1 MPGLL
6 SLQPGRVKVAQLQG
20 FGVECLV
27 WHKVLVYSV
36 TRKVIFCYNTLK
48 ERSSNVMCR
57 EGKGRR
63 DDINMFVWGNP
74 EQCQVL

>member
-57 EGKGRR
+57 ECLGREEEM
-63 DDINMFVWGNP
+63 I
-74 EQCQVL
+74 